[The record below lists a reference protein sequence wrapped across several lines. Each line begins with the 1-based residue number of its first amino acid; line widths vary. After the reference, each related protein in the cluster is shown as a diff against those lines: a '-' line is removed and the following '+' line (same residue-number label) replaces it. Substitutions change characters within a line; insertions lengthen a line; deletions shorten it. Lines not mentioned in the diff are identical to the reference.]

1 MDTES
6 SSTSLSESLSS
17 IQQRIVAS
25 EFDGA
30 LADLA
35 GLRESYPNSED
46 ALYMSALC
54 NRYTR
59 NFKESLSIL
68 SRLVELVPDSGRAWQ
83 ETGHTHRDMGQL
95 QEALHNYTRACQ
107 LNAALEGSWNSIQK
121 IATQL
126 GRTRQAAHAKSNIE
140 RIKKTPQPLVVAA
153 DMIAEGKLLRAEDI
167 CRDFLKKVPHHIEAM
182 RLLADIG
189 LKLGVLTDAEFL
201 LESAVLFAPEN
212 VQVRMDYIQ
221 ALTRRQ
227 FYDKALEQSKHLLEK
242 EPDSAQ
248 FQSLHAVSAVQ
259 AGDLD
264 TALLMFDKVLTT
276 LPNDPRTLTSKG
288 HALKTRGD
296 FDFSVDNYRQALLA
310 HPEHGEAYYALANLK
325 TYRYSDSELK
335 AMHAQQANP
344 QLTHMDRVYL
354 SFALGKAYEDQGDY
368 ESSFS
373 QYARGNA
380 LKKTQSRYSAEVTT
394 RDIQSQIS
402 VCDAGFFRNMDGTG
416 HQAPDPIF
424 IVGLPRA
431 GSTLLEQIL
440 SSHSL
445 VDGTQELPNI
455 LSLSQS
461 LRRRGRQEFGSDYPQ
476 ILEKLDKNE
485 FAEFGRTFIDETKI
499 HRLNAPYFIDKMP
512 NNFRHIGLIRLMLP
526 NAKIIDARRHP
537 MSCGFSV
544 FKQLF
549 AEGQEFSYSLEDI
562 GSYYSDYLEL
572 MDHWNTVLPEF
583 VLRVQHEDVVDD
595 LESQVR
601 RILEFCGLPYEESC
615 LNYYETVRDVRTPS
629 SEQVRQ
635 PIFKTALEQWRN
647 YESELL
653 PLTRALGPQALK
665 RYPIEPLLAT

>member
-1 MDTES
+1 MDTEPLS
-6 SSTSLSESLSS
+6 GALSTSLSA
-17 IQQRIVAS
+17 IQQRIVAR

-35 GLRESYPNSED
+35 DLRKSYPNSED

-59 NFKESLSIL
+59 HFQESLTLL
-68 SRLVELVPDSGRAWQ
+68 SRLVALAPDSGRAWQ
-83 ETGHTHRDMGQL
+83 ETGHTHRDLGQP
-95 QEALHNYTRACQ
+95 QEALHAYARACQ
-107 LNAALEGSWNSIQK
+107 LNSALEASWKSMQK

-126 GRTRQAAHAKSNIE
+126 GRTQQAAYAENNIE

-189 LKLGVLTDAEFL
+189 LKLGVLSDAEFL
-201 LESAVLFAPEN
+201 LESAVLFAPN
-212 VQVRMDYIQ
+212 NAQVRMDYVQ

-227 FYDKALEQSKHLLEK
+227 FYDKALEQSKHLLDS
-242 EPDSAQ
+242 EPDSVQ

-264 TALLMFDKVLTT
+264 IALTMFDKVLTQ
-276 LPNDPRTLTSKG
+276 LPNDSRTLTSKG

-296 FDFSVDNYRQALLA
+296 FDLSVDSYRQALLA

-325 TYRYSDSELK
+325 TYRYSDAELA

-344 QLTHMDRVYL
+344 QLMHMDRVYL
-354 SFALGKAYEDQGDY
+354 SFALGKACEDQGDY
-368 ESSFS
+368 ERSFS

-380 LKKTQSRYSAEVTT
+380 LKKTQSRYDADLTT

-402 VCDAGFFRNMDGTG
+402 VCDADFFRNMDGTG
-416 HQAPDPIF
+416 HQATDPIF

-476 ILEKLDKNE
+476 VLEKLGRGE
-485 FAEFGRTFIDETKI
+485 LAEFGRTFIEETKI
-499 HRLNAPYFIDKMP
+499 HRLGAPYFIDKMP

-526 NAKIIDARRHP
+526 NARVIDARRHP
-537 MSCGFSV
+537 LSCGFSV

-549 AEGQEFSYSLEDI
+549 AEGQEFSYSLQDI
-562 GSYYSDYLEL
+562 GQYYNDYLKL
-572 MDHWNTVLPEF
+572 MDHWDKVLPGF

-595 LESQVR
+595 LEMQVR
-601 RILEFCGLPYEESC
+601 RILEFCGLPFEESC
-615 LNYYETVRDVRTPS
+615 LNFYETVRDVRTPS

-647 YESELL
+647 YEAELQ
-653 PLTRALGPQALK
+653 PLITALGPQVLE
-665 RYPIEPLLAT
+665 RYPIEH

>member
-1 MDTES
+1 M
-6 SSTSLSESLSS
+6 STSLSA
-17 IQQRIVAS
+17 IQQRIVAR

-35 GLRESYPNSED
+35 DLRKSYPNSED

-59 NFKESLSIL
+59 HFQESLTLL
-68 SRLVELVPDSGRAWQ
+68 SRLVALAPDSGRAWQ
-83 ETGHTHRDMGQL
+83 ETGHTHRDLGQP
-95 QEALHNYTRACQ
+95 QEALHAYARACQ
-107 LNAALEGSWNSIQK
+107 LNSALEASWKSMQK

-126 GRTRQAAHAKSNIE
+126 GRTQQAAHAKNNIE

-153 DMIAEGKLLRAEDI
+153 DMVAEGKLLRAEDI

-189 LKLGVLTDAEFL
+189 LKLGVLSDAEFL
-201 LESAVLFAPEN
+201 LESAVLFAPN
-212 VQVRMDYIQ
+212 NAQVRMDYVQ

-227 FYDKALEQSKHLLEK
+227 FYDKALEQSKHLLDS
-242 EPDSAQ
+242 EPDSVQ

-264 TALLMFDKVLTT
+264 IALTMFDKVLTQ
-276 LPNDPRTLTSKG
+276 LPNDSRTLTSKG

-296 FDFSVDNYRQALLA
+296 FDLSVDSYRQALLA

-325 TYRYSDSELK
+325 TYRYSDAELA
-335 AMHAQQANP
+335 AMHAQQVNP

-368 ESSFS
+368 ERSFS

-380 LKKTQSRYSAEVTT
+380 LKKTQSRYDAELTT
-394 RDIQSQIS
+394 RDIQAQIS
-402 VCDAGFFRNMDGTG
+402 VCDADFFRNMDGTG
-416 HQAPDPIF
+416 HQATDPIF

-476 ILEKLDKNE
+476 VLEKLDRSE
-485 FAEFGRTFIDETKI
+485 LAEFGRTFIEETKI
-499 HRLNAPYFIDKMP
+499 HRLGAPYFIDKMP

-526 NAKIIDARRHP
+526 NARIIDARRHP
-537 MSCGFSV
+537 LSCGFSV

-562 GSYYSDYLEL
+562 GRYYGDYLEL
-572 MDHWNTVLPEF
+572 MDHWDKVLPGF

-601 RILEFCGLPYEESC
+601 RILEFCGLPFEESC

-635 PIFKTALEQWRN
+635 PIFKTALEQWRH
-647 YESELL
+647 YEAELQ
-653 PLTRALGPQALK
+653 PLTAALGSEALE
-665 RYPIEPLLAT
+665 RYPIEH